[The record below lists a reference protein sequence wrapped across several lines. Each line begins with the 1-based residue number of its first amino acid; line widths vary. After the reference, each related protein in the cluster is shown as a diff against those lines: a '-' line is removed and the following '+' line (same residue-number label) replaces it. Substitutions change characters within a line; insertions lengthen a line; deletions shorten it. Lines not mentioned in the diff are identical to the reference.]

1 MNDVIKAIKGMLIV
15 LVVLYVISPLD
26 LVPGPI
32 DDVLL
37 VLFTLGSAKSKQN
50 RKSLEDKDD

>member
-1 MNDVIKAIKGMLIV
+1 MNSVIKGMLIV

-50 RKSLEDKDD
+50 RKSLEDKDDR